1 MKHAAL
7 ALPLLAVLLL
17 AVGLALPNALRRA
30 LPTSPPIYPLATVQ
44 AGLQRQPRAWLGRT
58 IYLRGVRVGW
68 ATRGSPV
75 TVNQP
80 PQPSARC
87 IVWLSLA
94 AADTPTLVGAFQVFA
109 PPHVAPRP
117 APADGLAAP
126 LRALP
131 LIGPLF
137 PRPAGS
143 VYYVRLTRACPA
155 LPLPCY
161 SAVLVP

>member
-1 MKHAAL
+1 MKRAAL
-7 ALPLLAVLLL
+7 ALPLLAALLL
-17 AVGLALPNALRRA
+17 AAGLALPNALRRA
-30 LPTSPPIYPLATVQ
+30 FPASPPIYPLATVQ
-44 AGLQRQPRAWLGRT
+44 AGLQRQPGAWLGRT

-68 ATRGSPV
+68 QTRGCPLAV
-75 TVNQP
+75 KHP
-80 PQPSARC
+80 PAPSASC

-117 APADGLAAP
+117 APVAP
-126 LRALP
+126 LRVLP
-131 LIGPLF
+131 LIGSLF
-137 PRPAGS
+137 PLPAGA